1 MSWLTRLR
9 LPRAASFPVHASLKW
24 LYFGLGVKRWLV
36 LLFLGITLLSLGAA
50 YVLVAIY
57 REQTFPEVFYY
68 LTLQFLPRPIRAILF
83 AAAGLGLIIFSVWKL
98 NQSVISAVAPRQTNL
113 VEALYRRRH
122 RQRGLKIVAIGGGT
136 GMSTLLRGLKNYTEN
151 LTAIVTVADDGGSS
165 GRLREELGLLPPG
178 DFRQCIAA
186 LADAEPLMGRL
197 FEYRFGQG
205 SGLGGH
211 SFGNLFIAAMA
222 GITGNFERALL
233 ESSRVLAVRG
243 DIVPSTLVDVTLCA
257 EVRGTSERQ
266 VARVRGESQI
276 AKFGLPVERVY
287 LEPEHVP
294 AYPGAVRAI
303 LEADLIV
310 IGPGS
315 IFTSIIPN
323 LLVPNILNALRA
335 SAARKLYVC
344 NVATEHGETD
354 GYSLEDHISALEAH
368 TQGPVFTTVIA
379 NDNWRGTLPAHAQI
393 EFVKPRSMVTQ
404 SEAQIP
410 ASAPPLQP
418 GPSRETAHSNIIFC
432 DVVDDQFA
440 WRHDPEKLAREIV
453 HWYTSKKKDRKQQEQ
468 VSEPSQLV
476 EEKWQHA

>member
-9 LPRAASFPVHASLKW
+9 LPRASWISGHASFKW

-57 REQTFPEVFYY
+57 RDQSFPEAFYY
-68 LTLQFLPRPIRAILF
+68 LTLQFLPRPARALLF
-83 AAAGLGLIIFSVWKL
+83 AAAGLGLIIFSVWSL
-98 NQSVISAVAPRQTNL
+98 NRSVVSAVAPRQTNL

-136 GMSTLLRGLKNYTEN
+136 GMSTLLRGLKDYSEN

-186 LADAEPLMGRL
+186 LADAEPLMARL

-205 SGLGGH
+205 SGLNGH

-222 GITGNFERALL
+222 GITGNFESALL

-243 DIVPSTLVDVTLCA
+243 DILPSTLVDVTLCA

-303 LEADLIV
+303 LEADLI
-310 IGPGS
+310 ILGPGS
-315 IFTSIIPN
+315 LYTSIIPN
-323 LLVPNILNALRA
+323 LLVPDILNALRA
-335 SAARKLYVC
+335 SDAAKIYIC

-354 GYSLEDHISALEAH
+354 GYSLEDHITALEAH
-368 TQGPVFTTVIA
+368 TQGPVFTTVLA
-379 NDNWRGTLPAHAQI
+379 NNNCRGALPIHPEIQ
-393 EFVKPRSMVTQ
+393 FVTPQGLESH
-404 SEAQIP
+404 P
-410 ASAPPLQP
+410 ASRVQ
-418 GPSRETAHSNIIFC
+418 SRREAAESARDNVVYC

-440 WRHDPEKLAREIV
+440 WRHDPDKLAREIV
-453 HWYTSKKKDRKQQEQ
+453 RWYSLKKKDRKQQVQ
-468 VSEPSQLV
+468 ALEPSKLV